1 MIPKHLSLSGF
12 LSYREPVDLDF
23 SRFELA
29 CISGQN
35 GAGKSSLLDA
45 ITWSIFGQARRRDDA
60 VINAASE
67 TAEVSLTFEYE
78 SNTYRVQR
86 IKPRNKTTILEFHI
100 QTADESWKPLT
111 ERTLRETEAKIQDV
125 LRLDYETFIN
135 ASFFLQGKADQFTQQ
150 RAGDRKRIL
159 GTILGLEVWETYRKR
174 TVEHRKVIDAHIL
187 SLEGRLQE
195 IKAELDEEGDRV
207 ERLNTLEVALDRLAK
222 TRSLHETALS
232 NLRRQSAAL
241 REQENLINTLADQL
255 HRAERNL
262 EEIET
267 RHASRKEERDSF
279 ASILSRSE
287 EIDKAYSSWETA
299 RAELERWE
307 QVASQ
312 FHEHEVKRHAPLTEI
327 ETVRS
332 RLEIERDTL
341 KGEASNVESTLSEVP
356 GLEGQIATEKQVIEA
371 VNAQISERFKLE
383 GELDTA
389 RTRQAEAKAENPRLK
404 GEMDE
409 LKDRIDQLTS
419 TEGATCPLCGQPL
432 DPDDRQRL
440 IEELNVEGKVM
451 GDRFRENKKLLDE
464 FNQLVEDLEKGIT
477 SLKAA
482 DANLREHTR
491 NLDQLTAHLE
501 QIQNRR
507 GEWEALGAVKLK
519 GTEAKIESGDFAQE
533 ARAILS
539 KIDAELIEIG
549 YDTTAHDSVREN
561 EGKLRSVEEDLR
573 ALEKARATLA
583 PLEREIAE
591 TEEQIGKQRG
601 EISRLQNDHDQAAA
615 SFAAA
620 QAELPDLDAA
630 ERDFLTL
637 QEEENSL
644 RLEVGAAQQKVSVL
658 EDLKV
663 RRLQL
668 DTQREELARK
678 VAQYRALERAFGKD
692 GVPAMLIEQ
701 ALPQIELTANEVLQR
716 LSGGNMSIRFSTQ
729 QAYKDKKR
737 TDLRE
742 TLDIQISD
750 GAGIRDY
757 EMFSGGEAFRIN
769 FAIRL
774 ALSEVLAQRAGAS
787 LQTLVIDEG
796 FGSQDD
802 IGRQRLVEAINL
814 VKDDFA
820 KILVITHIDSL
831 KDAFD
836 TRIEVTKTP
845 QGSVIQVV

>member
-432 DPDDRQRL
+432 DPEDRQRF

-539 KIDAELIEIG
+539 EIDAELIEIG

-678 VAQYRALERAFGKD
+678 VAQYRALERAFGND

>member
-299 RAELERWE
+299 RADLERWE

-549 YDTTAHDSVREN
+549 YDTTTHDSVREN